1 VESDIF
7 PTSSKMFVL
16 KMQAWLEFEK
26 AVLKLCK
33 P

>member
-1 VESDIF
+1 
-7 PTSSKMFVL
+7 
-16 KMQAWLEFEK
+16 MQAWLEFEK